1 MLIRSYMGRR
11 LIASNAGCG
20 NAAAGR
26 CSGLAAALSAL
37 VAVLAAA
44 GCRGGAEQAPAPPDV
59 TIAQPRRQN
68 VTDYLTFT
76 GNTVASDAV
85 QLVARVEGYLEK
97 VHFTDGAPVK
107 KGALLFTIQRE
118 PYRAQLA
125 QAQAQLAAKQAA
137 LSHALIEFDRFSHLL
152 TEDAATETQVD
163 MWRYQRDSSAAEVR
177 SAKAQVRIANLNL
190 SYTEV
195 RAPFTGRMGRHL
207 VDPGNLVGAMG
218 EKTPLA
224 EIDRIDPLYVYFTI
238 DERDLLRIS
247 ERRRGKGAEPIYAKS
262 LPVQVGVMNQNGFP
276 RHGNLDFASL
286 SVAPTTG
293 TLQLRATLPN
303 RDLDMLPGLFVRI
316 RVPEAE
322 RRNAMLV
329 PGDAVGFDQ
338 SGEYVL
344 VVNDKN
350 VVERRRVKTGAQVGD
365 DLVVT
370 DGLRATDWVIT
381 EGRLQ
386 AIPGGRVTPH
396 RATLPPPRE
405 EGGHRFG

>member
-1 MLIRSYMGRR
+1 MLIRSRRGRPS
-11 LIASNAGCG
+11 ISSKGHG
-20 NAAAGR
+20 PQAAGVR
-26 CSGLAAALSAL
+26 LRMSAVVAALAALI
-37 VAVLAAA
+37 AAA

-68 VTDYLTFT
+68 VTDYLIVT

-97 VHFTDGAPVK
+97 IHFTDGAPVR
-107 KGALLFTIQRE
+107 KGTLLFTIQHE
-118 PYRAQLA
+118 PYRAQLV
-125 QAQAQLAAKQAA
+125 QAQAQLAAKKAA
-137 LSHALIEFDRFSHLL
+137 LNHALIEFDRFTHLL
-152 TEDAATETQVD
+152 SEDAATETQVD

-177 SAKAQVRIANLNL
+177 SAEAQVRIAKLNL
-190 SYTEV
+190 SYTDV

-207 VDPGNLVGAMG
+207 VDIGNLVGAMG

-247 ERRRGKGAEPIYAKS
+247 EMRRGKGSEPIYAKS
-262 LPVQVGVMNQNGFP
+262 LPVEVGLMNQNGFP
-276 RHGNLDFASL
+276 RQGSLDFASL

-303 RDLDMLPGLFVRI
+303 GSLDMLPGLFVRI

-322 RRNAMLV
+322 RRNALLV

-338 SGEYVL
+338 LGEYVL
-344 VVNDKN
+344 VVNNHD
-350 VVERRRVKTGAQVGD
+350 VVARKPIKTGAQVGD
-365 DLVVT
+365 YLVVT
-370 DGLRATDWVIT
+370 DGLHATDWVIT

-386 AIPGGRVTPH
+386 AIPGGKVTPH
-396 RATLPPPRE
+396 RATLPPPSQAAGSE
-405 EGGHRFG
+405 SD

>member
-1 MLIRSYMGRR
+1 MLIRLSKGRKLDTSKVPR
-11 LIASNAGCG
+11 RNSSRVWRDLLATLIA
-20 NAAAGR
+20 
-26 CSGLAAALSAL
+26 LAAM
-37 VAVLAAA
+37 VAVAS
-44 GCRGGAEQAPAPPDV
+44 CRGGAGPAPAPPDV
-59 TIAQPRRQN
+59 TIVQPRRQN

-97 VHFTDGAPVK
+97 IHFTDGTPVR

-118 PYRAQLA
+118 PYRAQLE
-125 QAQAQLAAKQAA
+125 QAEAQLAAKKAA
-137 LSHALIEFDRFSHLL
+137 LSHALIEFDRFTHLL
-152 TEDAATETQVD
+152 SEEAATETQVD
-163 MWRYQRDSSAAEVR
+163 MWRYRRDSSAAEVR
-177 SAKAQVRIANLNL
+177 SAEAQVRIAKLNL

-207 VDPGNLVGAMG
+207 VDIGNLVGSMG

-238 DERDLLRIS
+238 DERDLLRIG
-247 ERRRGKGAEPIYAKS
+247 EIRRGKEFKPLYAHS
-262 LPVQVGVMNQNGFP
+262 VPVQVGVMNQKGFP
-276 RHGNLDFASL
+276 TLGSLDFASL

-303 RDLDMLPGLFVRI
+303 RNLDMLPGLFVRI
-316 RVPEAE
+316 RVPETE
-322 RRNAMLV
+322 RRNALLV

-344 VVNDKN
+344 VVDDRN
-350 VVERRRVKTGAQVGD
+350 VVERRRIKTGAQIGD
-365 DLVVT
+365 FLVIT
-370 DGLRATDWVIT
+370 AGLQAADWVIT

-386 AIPGGRVTPH
+386 AIPGGKVTPH
-396 RATLPPPRE
+396 RATLPAPSTAPSE
-405 EGGHRFG
+405 ETGD